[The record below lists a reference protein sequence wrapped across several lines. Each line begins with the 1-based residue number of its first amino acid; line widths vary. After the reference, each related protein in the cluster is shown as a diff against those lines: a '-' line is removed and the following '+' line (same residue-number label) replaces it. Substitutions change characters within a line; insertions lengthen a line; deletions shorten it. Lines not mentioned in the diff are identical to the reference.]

1 MKLEDYI
8 NIETT
13 PDDSILKK
21 DFLLCDGRR
30 YLKSDYPNLARVLEK
45 QKVTHHVKTT
55 KFYYPELRDSS
66 DGDYFYVPDLRH
78 MFISNTTDNS

>member
-1 MKLEDYI
+1 MTLDDYTNPDI
-8 NIETT
+8 T
-13 PDDSILKK
+13 PDDSILKN

-30 YLKSDYPNLARVLEK
+30 YKKDDYPNLARVLEN
-45 QKVTHHVKTT
+45 QKVIHHVKAT